1 MSDQV
6 RKAIN
11 VSLQSKKYSESI
23 NEIIKDWEE
32 QELNI
37 SAETCEALLL
47 VHRLKKLSSRTKPC
61 ELRPRWKTY
70 RNQP

>member
-32 QELNI
+32 KELNI
-37 SAETCEALLL
+37 SAETC
-47 VHRLKKLSSRTKPC
+47 
-61 ELRPRWKTY
+61 
-70 RNQP
+70 